1 MKPTTMVRLW
11 SLQNV
16 FLLWLT
22 RPKILELSADRCV
35 VRIPLNWIT
44 RRRDIKAM
52 YLGTLCMGADVA
64 AGLIAFTLVA
74 QKKVRVNFIFKDIK
88 GEFLKRAEG
97 DVLFTNNDGPLIQDL
112 VKRALLVEFQLL
124 RHGGQAGQRIGCARQ
139 RLSGLRIASK
149 TVERRHV
156 VVSRCHH
163 ETVDPIPNR
172 VVSAR
177 R

>member
-22 RPKILELSADRCV
+22 RLEVLELTNDRCV
-35 VRIPLNWIT
+35 VRVPLNWIT
-44 RRRDIKAM
+44 RRRDIRAM

-64 AGLIAFTLVA
+64 AGLISFKLA
-74 QKKVRVNFIFKDIK
+74 QERKERVNFIFKDIK

-97 DVLFTNNDGPLIQDL
+97 DVVFTNDDGGVIQDL
-112 VKRALLVEFQLL
+112 VRRAL
-124 RHGGQAGQRIGCARQ
+124 A
-139 RLSGLRIASK
+139 SGVREEA
-149 TVERRHV
+149 TVHV
-156 VVSRCHH
+156 VA
-163 ETVDPIPNR
+163 TVPKK
-172 VVSAR
+172 AR

>member
-16 FLLWLT
+16 FLLWLV
-22 RPKILELSADRCV
+22 RPKIVELNENRCV

-44 RRRDIKAM
+44 RRRDIHAM

-64 AGLIAFTLVA
+64 AGLIAFSLVT

-97 DVLFTNNDGPLIQDL
+97 AVVFTNNDGPLIQDL
-112 VKRALLVEFQLL
+112 VRRALES
-124 RHGGQAGQRIGCARQ
+124 GERQ
-139 RLSGLRIASK
+139 EATVHVTATVPEKLGDEPVAKFELTLSVKKKS
-149 TVERRHV
+149 
-156 VVSRCHH
+156 
-163 ETVDPIPNR
+163 
-172 VVSAR
+172 
-177 R
+177 

>member
-22 RPKILELSADRCV
+22 RPKILELSADRCI

-64 AGLIAFTLVA
+64 AGLIAFNLVA
-74 QKKVRVNFIFKDIK
+74 EKKVRVNFIFKDIK

-97 DVLFTNNDGPLIQDL
+97 DVIFTNNDGPLIQDL
-112 VKRALLVEFQLL
+112 VKRALET
-124 RHGGQAGQRIGCARQ
+124 GERQ
-139 RLSGLRIASK
+139 EA
-149 TVERRHV
+149 TVHV
-156 VVSRCHH
+156 VA
-163 ETVDPIPNR
+163 TVPAKLGDEP
-172 VVSAR
+172 VAKFELTLSVKKK
-177 R
+177 